1 MTRRATVA
9 ALALL
14 LSISACQP
22 VPPAAPTGASSPPPA
37 SAIGGASPA
46 TPTNQPSSGL
56 ADALRD
62 AISVDDIV
70 ADLGRLA
77 EIAEANGGHRAAG
90 SPGHDASVEFAAG
103 ELREAGYEVEL
114 RPIPVQA
121 FDQRGPTVLEI
132 PGESR
137 FADIRDFKA
146 MLFSA
151 AADVSAPVVAV
162 GFDPAAQPG
171 DRKGRGCNPADFA
184 DVPAGSILLLSP
196 GNCRRHDVIVNAQG
210 AGADAV
216 VTAYP
221 DWRSGSVLR
230 PTLLTPGD
238 ITVPSIGSTQEVGLA
253 LLEASHSGARVRI
266 VVDAVSEARAS
277 ANVVAET
284 PGGDP
289 ADVLVVGGHLDSV
302 MDGPGINDNG
312 SGTMTILELARE
324 LARLRPD
331 GAAWKVRFILF
342 TGEETGLIGSLDYVA
357 TLSAQ
362 DSGSI
367 VAYLNLDMLA
377 SPNPVRQVYAVQDT
391 SRPGANRVIADLFG
405 AALDG
410 QGLTW
415 ETIELGCQADHCPFN
430 QAGLPTG
437 GLFSGANEI
446 KTSEQVDLFGGTAG
460 SAQDP
465 CYHLACD
472 TTANVDREVL
482 EQLAKAAAW
491 TLGRLA
497 AGEVP
502 LPEG

>member
-1 MTRRATVA
+1 MTRRAAVA

-14 LSISACQP
+14 LSFAACQP
-22 VPPAAPTGASSPPPA
+22 VPSAAPTGAASPPPP
-37 SAIGGASPA
+37 SAIGGSPA
-46 TPTNQPSSGL
+46 LATNQPSSGL
-56 ADALRD
+56 AEALRD

-90 SPGHDASVEFAAG
+90 SPGHDASVDFAAA
-103 ELREAGYEVEL
+103 ELRDAGYEVEL

-151 AADVSAPVVAV
+151 AGDVTAPVVTV
-162 GFDPAAQPG
+162 GFDPAAKPG
-171 DRKGRGCNPADFA
+171 DRKGRGCNPGDFT
-184 DVPAGSILLLSP
+184 DVPPGSILLLSP
-196 GNCRRHDVIVNAQG
+196 GNCRRHDAIVNAQA
-210 AGADAV
+210 AGAVAV

-221 DWRSGSVLR
+221 EWRSGNVLR
-230 PTLLTPGD
+230 PTLINPGD
-238 ITVPSIGSTQEVGLA
+238 ITVPSIGSTQEVGVA
-253 LLEASHSGARVRI
+253 LLEASQSGGKVRV

-277 ANVVAET
+277 VNVVAET
-284 PGGDP
+284 PDGDP
-289 ADVLVVGGHLDSV
+289 AHVLVVGGHLDSV

-324 LARLRPD
+324 LARLRLD
-331 GAAWKVRFILF
+331 GAAWKVRFIFF

-357 TLSAQ
+357 TLSAE
-362 DSGSI
+362 DSSSI
-367 VAYLNLDMLA
+367 AAYLNFDMLA
-377 SPNPVRQVYAVQDT
+377 SPNPVRQVYAVQDS
-391 SRPGANRVIADLFG
+391 SRPDADKVIADLFG

-410 QGLTW
+410 QGVTW

-446 KTSEQVDLFGGTAG
+446 KTSEQADRFGGTAG

-472 TTANVDREVL
+472 TTANLDQEVL

-497 AGEVP
+497 VGEVT